1 MVREQAL
8 RCNFESYNV
17 DTATRDAILFQTSD
31 AKLQREILS
40 KDLNM
45 DATIKAGLAF
55 EQSKMKQEN
64 ISVTKQTEDD
74 VRALSIKKKKKAVRV
89 DCETCTQP
97 THGEGDCPA
106 KESECF
112 GCGRTGHFK
121 GSKACK
127 KKKGSKDDDK
137 KRKKS

>member
-1 MVREQAL
+1 MVGQKDVKVMWNHIGKVAYEDSFETVLEKIERAL
-8 RCNFESYNV
+8 RCWIY
-17 DTATRDAILFQTSD
+17 
-31 AKLQREILS
+31 
-40 KDLNM
+40 
-45 DATIKAGLAF
+45 
-55 EQSKMKQEN
+55 
-64 ISVTKQTEDD
+64 VTKLTEDE
-74 VRALSIKKKKKAVRV
+74 VQSLSIKKKKKAVRV